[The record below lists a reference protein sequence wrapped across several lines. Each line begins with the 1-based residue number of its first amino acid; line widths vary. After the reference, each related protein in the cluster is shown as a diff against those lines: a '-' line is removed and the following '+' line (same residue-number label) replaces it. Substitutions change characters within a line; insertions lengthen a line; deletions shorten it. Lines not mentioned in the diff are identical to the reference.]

1 MVGIKNNEVL
11 LTIIEIVAAILFVGV
26 GLVNGTGNYS
36 NSKEKGLYLSLN
48 GGVAKNS
55 NSSWEVA
62 HGGAIGYFITPNL
75 DIGLEVITTKR
86 VEEVLATSWTY
97 SSTPIL
103 LKLDLQSTVVIP
115 GAHIGIRVGTSSRK
129 QYTEAITNNPY
140 LAQSFTYGVSTG
152 YEYTFSRGI
161 SIGIKALYLHL
172 NQTDKT
178 FEEGGINTSVV
189 FKQEDYL
196 MALTEFKYIF

>member
-1 MVGIKNNEVL
+1 MS
-11 LTIIEIVAAILFVGV
+11 IIEIVAAILFLSV
-26 GLVNGTGNYS
+26 GLINGTGDYS
-36 NSKEKGLYLSLN
+36 NSKEKGLYLGLN

-55 NSSWEVA
+55 NDNSSRWEVA
-62 HGGAIGYFITPNL
+62 HGGAIGYFLTPNL
-75 DIGLEVITTKR
+75 DIGIEVITTKR
-86 VEEVLATSWTY
+86 EEEVLAESWTY

-103 LKLDLQSTVVIP
+103 LKLDLQYIQVIP
-115 GAHIGIRVGTSSRK
+115 GAHIGLRVGTSSRK

-172 NQTDKT
+172 NKTDKT
-178 FEEGGINTSVV
+178 FEEEN
-189 FKQEDYL
+189 YL
-196 MALTEFKYIF
+196 IALTEFKYIF